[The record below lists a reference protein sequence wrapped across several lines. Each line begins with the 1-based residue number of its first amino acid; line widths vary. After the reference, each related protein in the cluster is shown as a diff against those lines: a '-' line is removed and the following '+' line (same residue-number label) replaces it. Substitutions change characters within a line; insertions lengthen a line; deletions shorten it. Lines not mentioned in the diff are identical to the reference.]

1 MMKQKVSRKKMD
13 EILVSDKFFNRGS
26 VMLKVRQGI
35 LTIVGWTMVV
45 STFCWLLIPGIFY
58 EKTLKFFLLFFTI
71 VILVITISFLLLT
84 IWNNHRYKNILK
96 KKIVIN
102 KNRIEKNNE
111 ALEQYYDHRF
121 GKKDFRKNVRFY
133 IVPAEKNIANNDIT
147 EIYNKRGE

>member
-1 MMKQKVSRKKMD
+1 M
-13 EILVSDKFFNRGS
+13 
-26 VMLKVRQGI
+26 
-35 LTIVGWTMVV
+35 
-45 STFCWLLIPGIFY
+45 
-58 EKTLKFFLLFFTI
+58 
-71 VILVITISFLLLT
+71 
-84 IWNNHRYKNILK
+84 
-96 KKIVIN
+96 IN